1 MTENLVRFDIDP
13 NSMKDRYIE
22 EITKTPLLTSDEEVA
37 LAESIASAREARMRL
52 ADGGLSDRERRSVQ
66 RIIDE
71 GSTARE
77 RLLMANT
84 RLVVSV
90 AKKYSHRG
98 IPLVDLIHEGIIGL
112 IRATKKF
119 DPARGNRFS
128 TYATWWI
135 RQAITRAID
144 NNARTIRLPVHRSV
158 EINRLSFTKNRLIQ
172 ALGREPNE
180 GELAEAMEM
189 TPEQLRDTLVISMAP
204 ISLELPQDEDD
215 NRTLA
220 DVIPDLD
227 SASPEESTI
236 QNLKQQQVR
245 EVLDA
250 LPMREAQVLMLRFGF
265 QDGRAHTLQEVGNKM
280 GITRERVRQIESQ
293 AMNKLRGS
301 ESRFR

>member
-1 MTENLVRFDIDP
+1 MDTLVEFSIDSANL
-13 NSMKDRYIE
+13 KDRYIE
-22 EITKTPLLTSDEEVA
+22 EITQTPLLTSDEEVSLSDS
-37 LAESIASAREARMRL
+37 LARAREARQRL
-52 ADGGLSDRERRSVQ
+52 AEGGLSEGEHKNVQ

-71 GSTARE
+71 GTAAQE

-90 AKKYSHRG
+90 AKKYTHRG

-144 NNARTIRLPVHRSV
+144 NNAHTIRLPVHRSV

-172 ALGREPNE
+172 ELGRDPNE
-180 GELAEAMEM
+180 DELAEALDT
-189 TPEQLRDTLVISMAP
+189 TPEQIRDTLSISMAP
-204 ISLELPQDEDD
+204 ISLELPQDDD
-215 NRTLA
+215 ENRTLA
-220 DVIPDLD
+220 DVIPDVD
-227 SASPEESTI
+227 TVSPEESTI

-250 LPMREAQVLMLRFGF
+250 LPMREAQVLMLRYGF
-265 QDGRAHTLQEVGNKM
+265 QDGRSHTLQEVGNKM

-293 AMNKLRGS
+293 AMKRLRGS
-301 ESRFR
+301 ASRIR

>member
-1 MTENLVRFDIDP
+1 MDTLVEFSIDP
-13 NSMKDRYIE
+13 ANLKDRYIE
-22 EITKTPLLTSDEEVA
+22 EITQTPLLTSDEEVS
-37 LAESIASAREARMRL
+37 LSDSLNRAREARQRL
-52 ADGGLSDRERRSVQ
+52 AEGGLSEGERKNVQ

-71 GSTARE
+71 GTAAQE

-90 AKKYSHRG
+90 AKKYTHRG

-172 ALGREPNE
+172 ELGRDPNE
-180 GELAEAMEM
+180 DELAEALDT
-189 TPEQLRDTLVISMAP
+189 TPEQIRDTLSISIAP
-204 ISLELPQDEDD
+204 ISLELPQDDD
-215 NRTLA
+215 ENRTLA
-220 DVIPDLD
+220 DVIPDVD
-227 SASPEESTI
+227 TVSPEESTI

-250 LPMREAQVLMLRFGF
+250 LPMREAQVLMLRYGF
-265 QDGRAHTLQEVGNKM
+265 QDGRSHTLQEVGNKM

-293 AMNKLRGS
+293 AMKRLRGS
-301 ESRFR
+301 ASRIR

>member
-1 MTENLVRFDIDP
+1 MDELVEFSIDP
-13 NSMKDRYIE
+13 NNMKDRYIE
-22 EITKTPLLTSDEEVA
+22 EITKTPLLTPDEEVA
-37 LAESIASAREARMRL
+37 LAHSIANARKARQRI
-52 ADGGLSDRERRSVQ
+52 AEGGLSEKEQKGVQ
-66 RIIDE
+66 RIIDD
-71 GSTARE
+71 GSAARE

-90 AKKYSHRG
+90 AKKYTHRG

-158 EINRLSFTKNRLIQ
+158 EINRLSYMKNKLIQ
-172 ALGREPNE
+172 ELGRDPSEA
-180 GELAEAMEM
+180 ELAEAMEM
-189 TPEQLRDTLVISMAP
+189 SLEQVRDTLSISLAP

-215 NRTLA
+215 NRTLG
-220 DVIPDLD
+220 DVIPDMD
-227 SASPEESTI
+227 TISPEESTI
-236 QNLKQQQVR
+236 ENLKQEQVR
-245 EVLDA
+245 EVLEA
-250 LPMREAQVLMLRFGF
+250 LPMREAQVLMLRYGF
-265 QDGRAHTLQEVGNKM
+265 QDGKSHTLQEVGNKM

-293 AMNKLRGS
+293 AINRLRGS
-301 ESRFR
+301 VSKIR

>member
-1 MTENLVRFDIDP
+1 VDELVEFSIDP

-22 EITKTPLLTSDEEVA
+22 EITKTPLLTPDEEVSLSQRIA
-37 LAESIASAREARMRL
+37 NARLARQKLAE
-52 ADGGLSDRERRSVQ
+52 GGLGERERKDVQ
-66 RIIDE
+66 RIIDD
-71 GSTARE
+71 GTAARE

-119 DPARGNRFS
+119 DPGRGNRFS

-158 EINRLSFTKNRLIQ
+158 EINRLSFMKNSLIQ
-172 ALGREPNE
+172 ELGREPNE
-180 GELAEAMEM
+180 LELADAMDM
-189 TPEQLRDTLVISMAP
+189 TPEQIREILSISLAP

-220 DVIPDLD
+220 DVIPDED

-236 QNLKQQQVR
+236 ENLKQQQVR
-245 EVLDA
+245 EVLEA
-250 LPMREAQVLMLRFGF
+250 LPMREAQVIMLRYGF
-265 QDGRAHTLQEVGNKM
+265 QDGRSHTLQEVGNKM
-280 GITRERVRQIESQ
+280 GITRERVRQIENQ
-293 AMNKLRGS
+293 AINRLRGAAGQI
-301 ESRFR
+301 R